1 MSKDTSSPNYYSAQG
16 SHMYLEY
23 RGYDDRASRAAFKKW
38 WNQNTSANAPERPV
52 DVLAAKVT
60 DLEAKL
66 QLADERT
73 FFLTSELAQANARLG
88 ITDYRTQP

>member
-1 MSKDTSSPNYYSAQG
+1 MSKDTSSPSYYSSQG
-16 SHMYLEY
+16 SHMHLEY

-38 WNQNTSANAPERPV
+38 WNHGASVNPPERPV

>member
-1 MSKDTSSPNYYSAQG
+1 MSKDTSSPLYYDMHG
-16 SHMYLEY
+16 THMYLEY
-23 RGYDDRASRAAFKKW
+23 RGYDDSATRSKIRRLMAAS
-38 WNQNTSANAPERPV
+38 APKPLERPV

-88 ITDYRTQP
+88 ITEYRTQP